1 MVAER
6 VILILNLRFQFKSVV
21 MYNFSSFNWLFL
33 PLQTTGTP
41 LPKETS
47 KKHCIREQYFD
58 IDFCYFTQNTHP
70 KGCVHKT
77 QSGQT
82 LPRTLRKRELRTPG
96 CPLHK
101 TKLLYYKNQIMSEV
115 MG

>member
-6 VILILNLRFQFKSVV
+6 IILILNLRFQFKSVV

-70 KGCVHKT
+70 QRLCT
-77 QSGQT
+77 
-82 LPRTLRKRELRTPG
+82 
-96 CPLHK
+96 
-101 TKLLYYKNQIMSEV
+101 
-115 MG
+115 